1 MGCSYS
7 DDAEYNIDRIYNNRS
22 RNQDNDSEENDND
35 EKFKDFEEIGSN
47 YNNI

>member
-7 DDAEYNIDRIYNNRS
+7 DDTDYNLVYSNRS
-22 RNQDNDSEENDND
+22 RNPDNDSEENGND

>member
-1 MGCSYS
+1 MGCSQS
-7 DDAEYNIDRIYNNRS
+7 DDADFNNDRIYNMEP
-22 RNQDNDSEENDND
+22 RNQENDSEENEND

>member
-7 DDAEYNIDRIYNNRS
+7 DDTDYNIVYNNRS
-22 RNQDNDSEENDND
+22 RNQDNDSEENDNN
-35 EKFKDFEEIGSN
+35 EKFKDFEEVGSN

>member
-1 MGCSYS
+1 MGCSNS
-7 DDAEYNIDRIYNNRS
+7 DDADYNIDRIYNNRS